1 MISMVS
7 KKKDYDQHDSS
18 NKLIYSYTKVFNAFA
33 ATLDEEE
40 AKELARI
47 AEVLASS
54 NTTVNIKPS
63 PRDMMGHGS
72 HTLSTAG
79 GNVVP
84 VLRNDAFC
92 FEALDINNVSVKGG
106 SPRSR
111 VVSYKAVWPE
121 LKISKAIAC
130 YMDSLAA
137 MEAAIGDG
145 VDVINLSLG
154 AVYSLNDLKAPGDY
168 YFQDPY
174 SITSFH
180 AMVNGIVI
188 VTSVGNDGPKPP
200 VVGNPAPWVLTVAA
214 GTIDREFTCNIILG
228 NDQKIKA
235 ARYFDPPSNDTFY
248 PLISGGDARIIGADL
263 TNASYCFPETLDP
276 VKVNGKIL
284 VCTVEQGDL
293 NMPYLTIEATKIGA
307 IGVIATNNEI
317 LGSTLF
323 PDSNQMLPTA
333 HITYK
338 DAQTLFS
345 YINSTRTPTAKLT
358 QTRTIVQTKPAPV
371 VAEFS
376 SKGPNTITPEILKP
390 DVLAPGVSI
399 IAAWSQDPN
408 ATMSGAYFPHSGTSM
423 AAPHVAGIAALLR
436 KLYPH
441 WTPSAIKSAII
452 TTATPLDNSGMRMHE
467 DDMVHEA
474 TPFGFGAGLVQPN
487 QAMDPGLVYDMTVN
501 DYIDFLCAHH
511 FNNTVLELFT
521 KQYAY
526 KCPQSVNI
534 LNLNYPSI
542 TIPNFSGSASVTRK
556 LKNVAQP
563 ATYKARIKAPPGI
576 SIIVKPNT
584 LVYSKPNQEKKFK
597 LIFSSDVNHLP
608 LDYQFGSLVWSDGK
622 HIVRSPIVIKAKPR
636 TTPLKH

>member
-1 MISMVS
+1 MEEHSNVISIFENRNVKQHTTRSWDFLESYQHQFHHSCESIWKKASSGEDIIIANVDTGVWPES
-7 KKKDYDQHDSS
+7 KSFSDEGFGPIPKKFKGRCENENDPTFKC
-18 NKLIYSYTKVFNAFA
+18 NRKLIG
-33 ATLDEEE
+33 
-40 AKELARI
+40 ARYFFKGI

-121 LKISKAIAC
+121 LKIPSAAAC

-137 MEAAIGDG
+137 MEAAIADG

-154 AVYSLNDLKAPGDY
+154 AQYTIDDLKAPGDY

-214 GTIDREFTCNIILG
+214 GTMDREFTCNIILG
-228 NDQKIKA
+228 NHQKIKA

-248 PLISGGDARIIGADL
+248 PLISGADARIIGVDL
-263 TNASYCFPETLDP
+263 TNASYCFPGTLDP

-284 VCTVEQGDL
+284 VCTVEHGDL
-293 NMPYLTIEATKIGA
+293 SMPYLTIEATKIGA

-317 LGSTLF
+317 LGSTLS

-345 YINSTRTPTAKLT
+345 YINSTR
-358 QTRTIVQTKPAPV
+358 QV
-371 VAEFS
+371 
-376 SKGPNTITPEILKP
+376 
-390 DVLAPGVSI
+390 
-399 IAAWSQDPN
+399 
-408 ATMSGAYFPHSGTSM
+408 
-423 AAPHVAGIAALLR
+423 
-436 KLYPH
+436 
-441 WTPSAIKSAII
+441 
-452 TTATPLDNSGMRMHE
+452 
-467 DDMVHEA
+467 
-474 TPFGFGAGLVQPN
+474 
-487 QAMDPGLVYDMTVN
+487 
-501 DYIDFLCAHH
+501 
-511 FNNTVLELFT
+511 
-521 KQYAY
+521 
-526 KCPQSVNI
+526 
-534 LNLNYPSI
+534 
-542 TIPNFSGSASVTRK
+542 
-556 LKNVAQP
+556 
-563 ATYKARIKAPPGI
+563 
-576 SIIVKPNT
+576 
-584 LVYSKPNQEKKFK
+584 
-597 LIFSSDVNHLP
+597 
-608 LDYQFGSLVWSDGK
+608 
-622 HIVRSPIVIKAKPR
+622 
-636 TTPLKH
+636 